1 MKVTKWSIF
10 NGELTVSDQEAEKI
24 DGETGS
30 LSVSHSAETPN
41 EPVTASA
48 AAGAAK
54 DAAASEIAESGPIAS
69 EPTLSEATKVEAV
82 KAEAA
87 APAPHAEAASEKVSH
102 APSKVILMPRESRAW
117 TDRDIHVEPTAAEH
131 QGGSG
136 KRRIGAIA
144 AAALLVAAAG
154 ALGGGFA
161 TASFMHGS
169 NDVAVNG
176 DQAGRRTSLEA
187 SLSRLE
193 SEVQTLKAG
202 LDHASKLGMNQ
213 FNKTTDRLDK
223 LERAQAEPTARLAKL
238 SDAVDKLRA
247 APVVASAMPA
257 AASASKE
264 TTGSIGSA
272 PPQQQAA
279 ASTTVAPKSEAK
291 SEAKADSK
299 TEVGRLPTVEG
310 WVLRDVAYGSALI
323 DSRRGTYEV
332 YAGDMIPGL
341 GRVDAIRRQDGR
353 WVVVTSRGL
362 IVAR

>member
-30 LSVSHSAETPN
+30 LSVSHSAETPS

-48 AAGAAK
+48 IEAAVVK
-54 DAAASEIAESGPIAS
+54 DTPAPEGAASEPIAPEPSMS
-69 EPTLSEATKVEAV
+69 EPTLSEALRIEAKPESRPEAAPEKPSHTPARV
-82 KAEAA
+82 IVMPRGERAWSDRDVHIEAGEAA
-87 APAPHAEAASEKVSH
+87 A
-102 APSKVILMPRESRAW
+102 
-117 TDRDIHVEPTAAEH
+117 H
-131 QGGSG
+131 QGLSG
-136 KRRIGAIA
+136 KRRISAIA
-144 AAALLVAAAG
+144 AVVALAAAAG
-154 ALGGGFA
+154 ALGGAYA

-176 DQAGRRTSLEA
+176 DQAGGHTSLEA
-187 SLSRLE
+187 SLSRLD
-193 SEVQTLKAG
+193 SEIQTLKAG
-202 LDHASKLGMNQ
+202 LDHTSKVGMNQ

-223 LERAQAEPTARLAKL
+223 LERAQAEPAARLAKL
-238 SDAVDKLRA
+238 SDAVDRLRA
-247 APVVASAMPA
+247 APAVA
-257 AASASKE
+257 AASAASAAAKE
-264 TTGSIGSA
+264 TTGSIGPA
-272 PPQQQAA
+272 PAQQQAA
-279 ASTTVAPKSEAK
+279 ASKTEAK
-291 SEAKADSK
+291 IEAKPEAKPDGK